1 MSKIPKE
8 NYKLLYGICT
18 CIKWTQVDDGYRAYY
33 KNSSFPCY
41 TMLLFHDEN
50 IINTKYCEQEIT
62 MKYENDDIEDIKETL
77 QLCDDDKISTNVL
90 IKYFNDDIGYLDV
103 SDGTFY
109 KFENQD
115 DAKMKLLDCY
125 MKGIEK

>member
-18 CIKWTQVDDGYRAYY
+18 CIKWTHVDDGYHAYY

-41 TMLLFHDEN
+41 TMLLFHDGN
-50 IINTKYCEQEIT
+50 IVNTKYCEQEIT
-62 MKYENDDIEDIKETL
+62 MRYENDDIEDIKHML

>member
-8 NYKLLYGICT
+8 NYKLLYGIRT

-33 KNSSFPCY
+33 INSSFPCY
-41 TMLLFHDEN
+41 TMLLFHDGN
-50 IINTKYCEQEIT
+50 IINTKYCEQEIP

-90 IKYFNDDIGYLDV
+90 IKYFNDDIGYLDI